1 MNNNLIKINNLFKS
15 YLYRDEK
22 YHILKNI
29 SFIVNEHDIISITGP
44 SGVGKSTFLNILGL
58 LDTFEKGDYYF
69 DDTNVKK
76 LKNYEK
82 NIFRNQFVGFVHQF
96 FHLIP
101 ELTILENIAL
111 PRMIKD
117 NNKLES
123 YNYAKYLL
131 ETFDLIDRINFKP
144 QYLSGGEQQRVAIA
158 RALVNK
164 PKIIIADEMTGNLD
178 EKTAEKV
185 FNFFIDEIEKNKQT
199 LIFATHN
206 LQFAK
211 RAKKKI
217 QLKNRQFI
225 HE

>member
-1 MNNNLIKINNLFKS
+1 
-15 YLYRDEK
+15 
-22 YHILKNI
+22 
-29 SFIVNEHDIISITGP
+29 
-44 SGVGKSTFLNILGL
+44 
-58 LDTFEKGDYYF
+58 
-69 DDTNVKK
+69 
-76 LKNYEK
+76 
-82 NIFRNQFVGFVHQF
+82 
-96 FHLIP
+96 
-101 ELTILENIAL
+101 
-111 PRMIKD
+111 MIKD

-206 LQFAK
+206 LQYAK